1 MDIWRTPSD
10 GKKSHDPLDQ
20 VKLIH
25 ILQYKKVKKPK

>member
-1 MDIWRTPSD
+1 MDIWRMPSD

-25 ILQYKKVKKPK
+25 ILQYKKGKKNK